1 MFNTNIKND
10 YINNDNDTNYGDED
24 YDIDSIINDNNN
36 NDIKMTLIITFKVS
50 AYQLNSNSVHPEKL
64 SESICAVL
72 WYQTRLPML
81 CTVIS
86 LVPGQTFA
94 REARLKNMD

>member
-36 NDIKMTLIITFKVS
+36 NDIKMTLTMTFKVS
-50 AYQLNSNSVHPEKL
+50 AYQLNSISVHPEKL
-64 SESICAVL
+64 PEGISAVL
-72 WYQTRLPML
+72 WYQTRLPMH

-94 REARLKNMD
+94 RKARLKNMD